1 MKKLIVGLCAV
12 LSMSFA
18 YSEEAAV
25 EPQQTCQTAHQ
36 ARAAATQD
44 QLAQQVLCCCNTSNG
59 QCCKY
64 VSMCGSWIP
73 GCWCVGHGVEAE
85 PMNSE
90 GTEGKV
96 RI

>member
-1 MKKLIVGLCAV
+1 MKKFLVGLCAA
-12 LSMSFA
+12 LAMSLSFA
-18 YSEEAAV
+18 AETAV
-25 EPQQTCQTAHQ
+25 EPQQSCQTAELAQ
-36 ARAAATQD
+36 ANATPD